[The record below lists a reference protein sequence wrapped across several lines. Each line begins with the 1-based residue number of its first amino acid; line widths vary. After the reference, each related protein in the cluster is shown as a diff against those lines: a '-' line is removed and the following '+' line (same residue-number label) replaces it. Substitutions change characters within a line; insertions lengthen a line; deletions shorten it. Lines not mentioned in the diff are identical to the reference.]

1 MKKQTVKNLSLNK
14 KSVYN
19 LQIEHVS
26 GGIGTGTVTEET
38 QSFVGPVCNCAALS
52 RFRDI
57 RSLCLCL

>member
-14 KSVYN
+14 KAVSK
-19 LQIEHVS
+19 LQVENVS
-26 GGIGTGTVTEET
+26 GGFEPDETVTQT
-38 QSFVGPVCNCAALS
+38 FVWPLPICNCPAPS